1 MSTSKQKSENFSST
15 GITGGLKTL
24 GNRIGTAK
32 PHLSTPRA
40 IRDRRYSPDSQ
51 VRTWYHSARWEKLR
65 TEVLVRDLYQC
76 QHTGVLLTGK
86 APAPDSPV
94 VHHKVPHKGDERL
107 FWDIDNLEAVSK
119 EWHDSVAQ
127 RLENSLNIATIIR

>member
-1 MSTSKQKSENFSST
+1 MV
-15 GITGGLKTL
+15 KTL

-32 PHLSTPRA
+32 PRLSTPRQV
-40 IRDRRYSPDSQ
+40 RDTRYSPDAT
-51 VRTWYHSARWEKLR
+51 VRGWYKSARWQALR
-65 TEVLVRDLYQC
+65 QEVLARDLYTC

-107 FWDIDNLEAVSK
+107 FWDMSNLEAVSK
-119 EWHDSVAQ
+119 EWHDSEAQ
-127 RLENSLNIATIIR
+127 REERKPS